1 VPNEIKMDISKS
13 LSYLNPELVSR
24 IQEESILKEIP
35 KSTVI
40 LREGQF
46 IKVIPIVLKGLIKVY
61 TRYEDRELL
70 LYYIRPDE
78 SCIMSFSASIKNDPS
93 QVFAETEEDTTA
105 LLLPVAKV
113 STWIEQFPGINTLF
127 FQQYKQRYSELLDT
141 IHHVLF
147 NKMDTRLYDHLKTKI
162 SVRKENPLKI
172 SHQQIANELGTV
184 REVISRVMK
193 KLEIEGLV
201 KQHHNGIE
209 VL

>member
-1 VPNEIKMDISKS
+1 MDIAKS

-24 IQEESILKEIP
+24 IENESILKEIP
-35 KSTVI
+35 KNTQI
-40 LREGQF
+40 LREGQY

-113 STWIEQFPGINTLF
+113 SAWIEQFPDINTLF

-147 NKMDTRLYDHLKTKI
+147 NKMDSRLYDHLKTKAT
-162 SVRKENPLKI
+162 VRKENPLRI

-184 REVISRVMK
+184 REVISRVIK

-201 KQHHNGIE
+201 KQHSNGIE
-209 VL
+209 IM

>member
-1 VPNEIKMDISKS
+1 MPNEIKMDISKS
-13 LSYLNPELVSR
+13 LSYLNPELVSS
-24 IQEESILKEIP
+24 IQEEAILKEIP

-113 STWIEQFPGINTLF
+113 STWIEQYPDINTLF

-147 NKMDTRLYDHLKTKI
+147 NKMDRRLYEYLKTKI
-162 SVRKENPLKI
+162 SIRKENPLKI

-184 REVISRVMK
+184 REVISRVVK

-201 KQHHNGIE
+201 KQHHNTIE
-209 VL
+209 VF

>member
-1 VPNEIKMDISKS
+1 MNLKKS

-24 IQEESILKEIP
+24 IEKESILKQIP
-35 KSTVI
+35 KNTQI

-46 IKVIPIVLKGLIKVY
+46 IKVIPIVLNGLIKVY

-78 SCIMSFSASIKNDPS
+78 SCIMSFSASIKNEPS
-93 QVFAETEEDTTA
+93 QVFAETEEDTMA

-113 STWIEQFPGINTLF
+113 STWIEQFPDINTLF

-147 NKMDTRLYDHLKTKI
+147 NKMDSRLYDHLKTKAT
-162 SVRKENPLKI
+162 VRKENPLKI

-184 REVISRVMK
+184 REVISRVIK
-193 KLEIEGLV
+193 KLENEGLV
-201 KQHHNGIE
+201 KQHSNGIE
-209 VL
+209 IM

>member
-1 VPNEIKMDISKS
+1 MDLKKS

-24 IQEESILKEIP
+24 IEKESILKQIP
-35 KSTVI
+35 KNTQI

-46 IKVIPIVLKGLIKVY
+46 IKVIPIVLNGLIKVY

-78 SCIMSFSASIKNDPS
+78 SCIMSFSASIKNEPS
-93 QVFAETEEDTTA
+93 QVFAETEEDTMA

-113 STWIEQFPGINTLF
+113 STWIEQFPDINTLF

-147 NKMDTRLYDHLKTKI
+147 NKMDSRLYDHLKTKAT
-162 SVRKENPLKI
+162 VRKENPLKI

-184 REVISRVMK
+184 REVISRVIK
-193 KLEIEGLV
+193 KLENEGLV
-201 KQHHNGIE
+201 KQHSNGIE
-209 VL
+209 IM

>member
-1 VPNEIKMDISKS
+1 MNLKKS

-24 IQEESILKEIP
+24 IEKESILKQIP
-35 KSTVI
+35 KNTQI

-46 IKVIPIVLKGLIKVY
+46 IKVIPIVLNGLIKVY

-78 SCIMSFSASIKNDPS
+78 SCIMSFSASIKNEPS
-93 QVFAETEEDTTA
+93 QVFAETEEDTMA

-113 STWIEQFPGINTLF
+113 STWIEQFPDINTLF

-147 NKMDTRLYDHLKTKI
+147 NKMDSRLYDHLKTKAT
-162 SVRKENPLKI
+162 VRKENPLKI

-201 KQHHNGIE
+201 KQRANGIE
-209 VL
+209 II

>member
-1 VPNEIKMDISKS
+1 MNLKKS

-24 IQEESILKEIP
+24 IEKESILKQIP
-35 KSTVI
+35 KNTQI

-46 IKVIPIVLKGLIKVY
+46 IKVIPIVLNGLIKVY

-78 SCIMSFSASIKNDPS
+78 SCIMSFSASIKNEPS
-93 QVFAETEEDTTA
+93 QVFAETEEDTMA

-113 STWIEQFPGINTLF
+113 STWIEQFPDINTLF

-147 NKMDTRLYDHLKTKI
+147 NKMDSRLYDHLKTKAT
-162 SVRKENPLKI
+162 VRKENPLKI

-184 REVISRVMK
+184 REVISRVIK
-193 KLEIEGLV
+193 KLENEGLV
-201 KQHHNGIE
+201 KQHSYGIE
-209 VL
+209 IM